1 MLLGVSVVCMPLV
14 CVSWASALL
23 LGSEAGSRRDALSAA
38 LAAAVAAH
46 AAAASLGYIAF
57 NIRVRDNLK
66 RTVLRCLG
74 KKVPLVDTSVIISS
88 SAQNLSQVNRSAL
101 AYHSSTEP
109 GRQMRN
115 IGISASSTTS
125 RSTTKTSSSP
135 YSRSDGQ
142 LRHTSTSTSNY
153 NTSASD
159 MPAYLR
165 GFDSSLHTR
174 KDDEGRRRRKTA
186 TDGETTGETGEEA
199 TEATDSDSDG
209 SARSLDLASSH
220 SSDDD
225 ETSTRRSSHPPSANR
240 DRATSGSAASYLP
253 NITEGAPLALQPRWP
268 SHIREDPNRPDMGR
282 WSQETGSD
290 NEGNNPGI
298 PSPSPNPLPNPDL
311 TSDVYQ
317 LSRHRM
323 KPSILENVHDTYVA
337 SVDASRLP
345 LDNRYGV
352 MDDELMYGVLPTDTE
367 KQIPYD
373 PNYPISPTMYRL
385 PGNPYGSKTY
395 LPTRTSDYGYSP
407 TKYLNSDQNIYGSRD
422 FRDSGVSTREHD
434 GYPPRDF
441 RDSGIATMLKNDYQ
455 RKMDSHYGG
464 DYTDRMSEGSDKHH
478 DKYLFPYTA
487 EEDHAHL
494 RGINQAPQVRSSE
507 MAHPAENQ
515 QQMGA
520 PLASMGETSEKSTT
534 EDDAE
539 TRV

>member
-1 MLLGVSVVCMPLV
+1 MGDGNLLPSDDPT
-14 CVSWASALL
+14 
-23 LGSEAGSRRDALSAA
+23 
-38 LAAAVAAH
+38 
-46 AAAASLGYIAF
+46 I
-57 NIRVRDNLK
+57 
-66 RTVLRCLG
+66 LRCLG
-74 KKVPLVDTSVIISS
+74 KKVPLADTSIIISS

-109 GRQMRN
+109 GRQLRN

-165 GFDSSLHTR
+165 GFDSSLNTR
-174 KDDEGRRRRKTA
+174 KDDESRRRRKA
-186 TDGETTGETGEEA
+186 RGVESSKAGGGGGGGGEA
-199 TEATDSDSDG
+199 TEGTDSDSDA
-209 SARSLDLASSH
+209 SERSLDLASSH

-225 ETSTRRSSHPPSANR
+225 ETTTRERVSSST
-240 DRATSGSAASYLP
+240 GGSYLP
-253 NITEGAPLALQPRWP
+253 NITEGAPLGIPPRWP
-268 SHIREDPNRPDMGR
+268 SHIREESSRPDMGR

-290 NEGNNPGI
+290 NEALNAGMA
-298 PSPSPNPLPNPDL
+298 SPSPNPLPNPDL
-311 TSDVYQ
+311 TSDVY
-317 LSRHRM
+317 LARHRM
-323 KPSILENVHDTYVA
+323 KPSILENVHDTY
-337 SVDASRLP
+337 
-345 LDNRYGV
+345 GV
-352 MDDELMYGVLPTDTE
+352 MDEELMYGVLPNDTE
-367 KQIPYD
+367 KQMPYD

-395 LPTRTSDYGYSP
+395 LSSRTSDYGYSP
-407 TKYLNSDQNIYGSRD
+407 TQYLNTDTNVYGSRD

-455 RKMDSHYGG
+455 RKMDSHYGPE
-464 DYTDRMSEGSDKHH
+464 YSERMSEGSDKHHHTH

-487 EEDHAHL
+487 EEDHTSL
-494 RGINQAPQVRSSE
+494 RAVSQSPQVHN
-507 MAHPAENQ
+507 AHAGEPP